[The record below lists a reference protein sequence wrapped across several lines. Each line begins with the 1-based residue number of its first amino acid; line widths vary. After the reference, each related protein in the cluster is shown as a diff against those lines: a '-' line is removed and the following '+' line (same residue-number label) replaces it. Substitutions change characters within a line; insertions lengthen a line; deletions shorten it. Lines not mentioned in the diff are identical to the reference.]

1 MLKTNAKMKK
11 LLFITILST
20 ILVCLINIFS
30 FYLFNYPDKTDIWKI
45 IKYYTEWKE
54 LIFIYSLVF
63 SVTILLSL
71 FLFKEHK
78 FIKKFYVFIIG
89 FNAILLIFISVKG
102 LNSLIEN
109 KKNLIKTITEFRQ
122 NAEKDIKI
130 DNVKYFSQ
138 GLMLPPKSEIDAKN
152 QSNIETIR
160 KRYGLNQKN
169 LGCTISPILTR
180 AQEEYKKI
188 TVAYLEKR
196 NVKNWEIKMR
206 IQIDSINK
214 NSR

>member
-1 MLKTNAKMKK
+1 MKK

-78 FIKKFYVFIIG
+78 FITKFYVFIIG
-89 FNAILLIFISVKG
+89 FNAILFIFISVKG

-109 KKNLIKTITEFRQ
+109 KKQHSSKVKFHLLLRKKPARNRFLLL
-122 NAEKDIKI
+122 KI
-130 DNVKYFSQ
+130 YW
-138 GLMLPPKSEIDAKN
+138 I
-152 QSNIETIR
+152 
-160 KRYGLNQKN
+160 
-169 LGCTISPILTR
+169 
-180 AQEEYKKI
+180 
-188 TVAYLEKR
+188 
-196 NVKNWEIKMR
+196 
-206 IQIDSINK
+206 
-214 NSR
+214 

>member
-1 MLKTNAKMKK
+1 MKK
-11 LLFITILST
+11 LLFITILT
-20 ILVCLINIFS
+20 TFAVCLINIFS

-54 LIFIYSLVF
+54 LIFIYSLVISF
-63 SVTILLSL
+63 TILVSL

-78 FIKKFYVFIIG
+78 FIKKFYIFIIG
-89 FNAILLIFISVKG
+89 FNIILFIFIIVKG

-109 KKNLIKTITEFRQ
+109 KKHLEEVVTEFRK

-138 GLMLPPKSEIDAKN
+138 GFMLPPKSIIDAKN

-160 KRYGLNQKN
+160 KKYGLNHKN
-169 LGCTISPILTR
+169 LGCTISPILMR

-188 TVAYLEKR
+188 TDAYLEKR
-196 NVKNWEIKMR
+196 NGKNWEIKMR
-206 IQIDSINK
+206 KKIDSINK